1 MNTFNLRTR
10 QELIGNN
17 LMEVCCDYPD
27 QIRVV
32 IDELELTNYQIGA
45 LLRATEKLGNI
56 PVEYFCDEFILDWDR
71 DEDEFDRVHDNHY
84 LHIEQFNALYED

>member
-1 MNTFNLRTR
+1 MTSNLRTR

-32 IDELELTNYQIGA
+32 IDELVSHLDNNQLDQMEDFIVNNYS
-45 LLRATEKLGNI
+45 
-56 PVEYFCDEFILDWDR
+56 VE
-71 DEDEFDRVHDNHY
+71 
-84 LHIEQFNALYED
+84 